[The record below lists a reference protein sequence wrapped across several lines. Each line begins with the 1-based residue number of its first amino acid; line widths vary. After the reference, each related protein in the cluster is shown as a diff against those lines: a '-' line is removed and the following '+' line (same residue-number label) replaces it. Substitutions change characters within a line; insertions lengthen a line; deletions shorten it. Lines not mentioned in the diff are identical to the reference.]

1 MIKEINSFRIQ
12 IKMQEEE
19 VPEEEQEEVPEE
31 EKGEEEI

>member
-19 VPEEEQEEVPEE
+19 VPEEEEKEEE
-31 EKGEEEI
+31 EKEEEI